1 VHADVLVVGGGPA
14 GLAAAITASLR
25 NLRVTLL
32 DSRKPPIDKPCGEGL
47 LPEAVAA
54 LRTLGIELDS
64 NLGFPFTGLQFS
76 DEQSSASAKFSRGKA
91 LGLRRTVLHQ
101 LLIDRAAEVGVSFL
115 WGAKISRLDSHGAC
129 VNGDFVPYKWIV
141 GADGQHSIVRQFAKL
156 DPVRHFHSR
165 FGFRRHYAIA
175 PWTDLVEA
183 HWGEKSQ
190 VVVTPT
196 GAGEI
201 CVSLFTS
208 DSHMRLDRALDQFP
222 DVSTRLAGAQAVSTE
237 AGAVTS
243 FGSARSVVRENI
255 ALVGDAGCVVDAVA
269 GQGLS
274 LAFQQSLALAEAI
287 ARGDLALYESAHRR
301 ITRTAVRMTQLLLLM
316 NASAWVRRKVLR
328 LFAAKP
334 EYFANMISIHAGE
347 SGPDALSAARVMDLS
362 WRVLWA

>member
-1 VHADVLVVGGGPA
+1 MHADVLVVGGGPA
-14 GLAAAITASLR
+14 GLATAIAASQR
-25 NLRVTLL
+25 NLRVILV

-64 NLGFPFTGLQFS
+64 NLGFPFTGLFFS
-76 DEQSSASAKFSRGKA
+76 DEYCSASAKFPRGKA
-91 LGLRRTVLHQ
+91 LGLRRTLLHQ

-115 WGAKISRLDSHGAC
+115 WGVKISSLDSRGVC
-129 VNGDFVPYKWIV
+129 VNGDFVPCKWIV
-141 GADGQHSIVRQFAKL
+141 GADGQHSGVRQFAKL
-156 DPVRHFHSR
+156 GSLRHYHSR

-183 HWGEKSQ
+183 HWGQKSQ
-190 VVVTPT
+190 IVVTPT
-196 GAGEI
+196 GAREI
-201 CVSLFTS
+201 CISLFTS
-208 DSHMRLDRALDQFP
+208 DSHTRMDRGFDQFP
-222 DVSTRLAGAQAVSTE
+222 GVATRLRGALPVSTE

-243 FGSARSVVRENI
+243 LGSARSVVRENV

-274 LAFQQSLALAEAI
+274 LAFQQSLSRADAL
-287 ARGDLALYESAHRR
+287 ARGDLALADSAHRR
-301 ITRTAVRMTQLLLLM
+301 RTRTAVRMTPLLLLM
-316 NASAWVRRKVLR
+316 NASTVVRRKVLR

-334 EYFANMISIHAGE
+334 ECFASMISIHTGD
-347 SGPDALSAARVMDLS
+347 SGPDALDASRVMDLS